1 MTYSMKNLLLYLSSG
16 QKNELDAYIVYQIEK
31 LRLTFSDC
39 IFISEKEISQ
49 QVQEELMTQQFIRLE
64 DKGMSD
70 LQAWAKVIKDLGFE
84 KLASFESITLMN
96 DSTFG
101 PITSFQEV
109 FEKMQGRENDF
120 WGLSNL
126 RKENNLAEIQPYYLT
141 FKKSIINSEAF
152 RNFWT
157 TDFSQEMTSYFEKAG
172 FRSDVLFDTKGADT
186 KEMLGNDFANYNL
199 SAMLEHRVPFLK
211 IAAFAIG
218 ALNSTLPAT
227 LEYIK
232 EISEY
237 PTSLITDYMT
247 WMDYPDR
254 PYMLNDKLIQ
264 ITEDMASQPQT
275 NQSIGIHL
283 HVFYKD
289 LLCHFVG
296 LFDKFVQKYD
306 LYITTDTEESKVEI
320 EKLLVENSH
329 LKEIIVVGKKGR
341 DVLPWMKIHE
351 KLSDYDIAG
360 HFHTKKSAENL
371 WIVGESWRT
380 DIEKQLIEPAQQL
393 FEVFENNP
401 KLGLIIPEVPAYYQ
415 SNFGPLPM
423 DEAKMWEHMAQM
435 WIDTDFEIEKGLRR
449 QDFYLMSYGTMVWY
463 RPSALNNLL
472 SIDIESKIP
481 AEPLPKNSILH
492 AFERLLV
499 YVAWGNNFDFRIA
512 HRNNYNGFWANNAP
526 GLAMRQLLSESEE
539 SEEFWEFMLSETK
552 DEKVW
557 EVLLKDDSQVWE
569 HLKDSRYE
577 AWRFLRLRDIMRL
590 GWEKMKFIIKK
601 KLGRH

>member
-1 MTYSMKNLLLYLSSG
+1 MKKLLLYLITNS
-16 QKNELDAYIVYQIEK
+16 
-31 LRLTFSDC
+31 
-39 IFISEKEISQ
+39 
-49 QVQEELMTQQFIRLE
+49 QEELAEHLNYQIGQLSSTFDQLIFVTKNT
-64 DKGMSD
+64 DND
-70 LQAWAKVIKDLGFE
+70 LDDWAKALQDVGFDQL
-84 KLASFESITLMN
+84 KNYDVVTLMN

-101 PITSFQEV
+101 PITEFQAI
-109 FEKMQGRENDF
+109 FDKMHARENDF
-120 WGLSNL
+120 WGLTNL
-126 RKENNLAEIQPYYLT
+126 CAENSVAEIQPYFMT
-141 FKKSIINSEAF
+141 FKDKIISSQVF
-152 RNFWT
+152 QDFWT
-157 TDFSQEMTSYFEKAG
+157 KSSETALTAYFEQAG
-172 FRSDVLFDTKGADT
+172 FKSDVLFDTQNADT
-186 KEMLGNDFANYNL
+186 KEMLGADFANYNL
-199 SAMLEHRVPFLK
+199 SAMLEHGVPFLK
-211 IAAFAIG
+211 IEAFAIA
-218 ALNSTLPAT
+218 ALNSTLPAIM
-227 LEYIK
+227 EYIK
-232 EISEY
+232 QISVY
-237 PTSLITDYMT
+237 PTALITDYMT
-247 WMDYPDR
+247 WLDYPDR

-264 ITEDMASQPQT
+264 ISQCPRATTSQT
-275 NQSIGIHL
+275 VAIHL

-539 SEEFWEFMLSETK
+539 SAEFWEFMLSETK